1 MRQEPLNASFNF
13 VTDQYKGSI
22 HLYLA
27 ELYKSKGKGIT
38 SEGALSRGLFYSTSY
53 QHPIPLFNEDLP
65 PEDVRHLKIVFFVH
79 CVLKEQTQGKSF
91 FGSTIFLV
99 GTMFDL
105 TGATF
110 SGETMSGIIIMNS
123 RAVTRNPMS
132 DRELMR
138 ATGENEEE
146 LRDMTIEAE
155 KNFSIWLNNDNSI
168 I

>member
-1 MRQEPLNASFNF
+1 MNKEHGLQNDSRVVAITNNGATISVHSQHSMRQEPLNASFNF

-65 PEDVRHLKIVFFVH
+65 SEDVRHLKIVFFVH

-91 FGSTIFLV
+91 LDPLSSLWGQCLTLLV
-99 GTMFDL
+99 LLFRGRL
-105 TGATF
+105 
-110 SGETMSGIIIMNS
+110 
-123 RAVTRNPMS
+123 
-132 DRELMR
+132 
-138 ATGENEEE
+138 
-146 LRDMTIEAE
+146 
-155 KNFSIWLNNDNSI
+155 
-168 I
+168 